1 MHPAAPSIS
10 TVHGAKGVIGYII
23 PYIIFLLPA
32 PLLYYWLIGYPY
44 YMQPQ
49 WFKFLTKFMPNSF
62 FNMAPMNSLMLFNG
76 VVGGVFLVLYLL
88 VFFLIGRK
96 KGANLE
102 TTGLKLPFTQILKSL
117 LLAVL
122 SFAGI
127 YAVVYACS
135 ALSGTNFSFFKF
147 NIMPMDSTHWVA
159 FFKYLP
165 VWLLFFLLCGVI
177 YNSLTR
183 INNAPAWL
191 NYLLC
196 AVVSCG
202 GLAVMFAY
210 DYGKLFSTGVRGI
223 QYIPG
228 TTSPEWLA
236 AVGMSFPTALAG
248 IMLFGLLF
256 ILPITAVMSRVLH
269 KKTGSVWLGGF
280 LTAFIVLVFTISHM
294 VVSI

>member
-1 MHPAAPSIS
+1 MS

-32 PLLYYWLIGYPY
+32 PLLYYWLVGYPY

-96 KGANLE
+96 KGATLDN
-102 TTGLKLPFTQILKSL
+102 TGLKLPFTQILKSL

-122 SFAGI
+122 SFGGI

-147 NIMPMDSTHWVA
+147 NIMPMDGTHWVA

-165 VWLLFFLLCGVI
+165 VWLLFFLLCSVI
-177 YNSLTR
+177 YNLSLIHISEPTR
-183 INNAPAWL
+183 P
-191 NYLLC
+191 
-196 AVVSCG
+196 
-202 GLAVMFAY
+202 
-210 DYGKLFSTGVRGI
+210 
-223 QYIPG
+223 
-228 TTSPEWLA
+228 
-236 AVGMSFPTALAG
+236 
-248 IMLFGLLF
+248 
-256 ILPITAVMSRVLH
+256 
-269 KKTGSVWLGGF
+269 
-280 LTAFIVLVFTISHM
+280 
-294 VVSI
+294 

>member
-1 MHPAAPSIS
+1 MIFPIS
-10 TVHGAKGVIGYII
+10 G
-23 PYIIFLLPA
+23 
-32 PLLYYWLIGYPY
+32 
-44 YMQPQ
+44 
-49 WFKFLTKFMPNSF
+49 
-62 FNMAPMNSLMLFNG
+62 LF
-76 VVGGVFLVLYLL
+76 VL
-88 VFFLIGRK
+88 FFLC
-96 KGANLE
+96 L
-102 TTGLKLPFTQILKSL
+102 LFLP
-117 LLAVL
+117 
-122 SFAGI
+122 
-127 YAVVYACS
+127 
-135 ALSGTNFSFFKF
+135 
-147 NIMPMDSTHWVA
+147 
-159 FFKYLP
+159 
-165 VWLLFFLLCGVI
+165 LLFFLLCGVI

-202 GLAVMFAY
+202 GLAMMFAY
-210 DYGKLFSTGVRGI
+210 DYGKLFATGVRGI

>member
-1 MHPAAPSIS
+1 MIFTIS
-10 TVHGAKGVIGYII
+10 G
-23 PYIIFLLPA
+23 
-32 PLLYYWLIGYPY
+32 
-44 YMQPQ
+44 
-49 WFKFLTKFMPNSF
+49 
-62 FNMAPMNSLMLFNG
+62 LF
-76 VVGGVFLVLYLL
+76 VL
-88 VFFLIGRK
+88 FFLC
-96 KGANLE
+96 L
-102 TTGLKLPFTQILKSL
+102 LFLP
-117 LLAVL
+117 
-122 SFAGI
+122 
-127 YAVVYACS
+127 
-135 ALSGTNFSFFKF
+135 
-147 NIMPMDSTHWVA
+147 
-159 FFKYLP
+159 
-165 VWLLFFLLCGVI
+165 LLFFLLCGVI

-202 GLAVMFAY
+202 GLAIMFTY
-210 DYGKLFSTGVRGI
+210 DYGTLFATGVRGI